1 MIDHA
6 VLDIIFIVAVALF
19 IVGVIAFAILYRSVR
34 RDVEEALKHAD
45 AKRQAEIRKQLV
57 RAMFPPRFPRH

>member
-1 MIDHA
+1 MIEHT
-6 VLDIIFIVAVALF
+6 VLDIMLILAVALF
-19 IVGVIAFAILYRSVR
+19 VLGVIAFAILYNSVR
-34 RDVEEALKHAD
+34 KDVEEALKHAD